1 VSIPLSNLF
10 LIPCYSVSLR
20 SCLSAGK
27 KNVAGRLFRQSRE
40 KGELLGM
47 NFLPT
52 GYSMIE
58 TIEEVFG
65 EDSTL
70 GNSVD

>member
-1 VSIPLSNLF
+1 
-10 LIPCYSVSLR
+10 
-20 SCLSAGK
+20 
-27 KNVAGRLFRQSRE
+27 
-40 KGELLGM
+40 M

>member
-1 VSIPLSNLF
+1 MWPGGF
-10 LIPCYSVSLR
+10 FDSL
-20 SCLSAGK
+20 
-27 KNVAGRLFRQSRE
+27 E